1 MGIRN
6 ASVGGAPKM
15 RGYFGVG
22 CYGISKA
29 GNAGAIFRTAH
40 AFGGSFVFT
49 VDAAYSDK
57 DTGATDTS
65 QSTNHIPFYQF
76 PTIEQ
81 MMLPKDCV
89 LVGVELTDDAV
100 DLPSFRH
107 PTNCA
112 YILGPERGSLP
123 DEILQ
128 KCSHVVKIPTKFCVN
143 VSVAASLVLYDRII
157 SMGRFAPRPVR
168 PGAPTENLPEHIR
181 GDVKFRTKSDKF
193 LATPP
198 QKINN

>member
-1 MGIRN
+1 MATRTPSLGI
-6 ASVGGAPKM
+6 APKL

-49 VDAAYSDK
+49 VDAAYNSSD
-57 DTGATDTS
+57 TAATDTS
-65 QSTNHIPFYQF
+65 QSTAHVPFYQF
-76 PTIEQ
+76 PSIEQ
-81 MMLPKDCV
+81 MVLPQACQ

-100 DLPSFRH
+100 ELPSFRH
-107 PTNCA
+107 PSHCA

-123 DEILQ
+123 AEVLE
-128 KCSHVVKIPTKFCVN
+128 KCTHVVKIPTKFCVN
-143 VSVAASLVLYDRII
+143 VSVAASLVLYDRVI
-157 SMGRFAPRPVR
+157 SMGRFAPRPER
-168 PGAPTENLPEHIR
+168 AGGPTESLPEHIR
-181 GDVKFRTKSDKF
+181 GDVKFRNKSDKF

-198 QKINN
+198 KEVNN